1 MAYYGSPA
9 APAVDPAALGG
20 MTPQE
25 EFEMQMRI
33 LGEEQRRKQRLLGGD
48 FRAGG
53 VYPSFADAPGPI
65 NQPDPFPLTW
75 GGRQIS
81 REEFQKFG
89 GAAGFDPRNKAQAA
103 AQQEA
108 RLAQDEAQWRR
119 GQEEGS
125 VARAYTPTKRGV
137 YSPGA
142 PGQTIPARHQLE
154 EYRGARVSDREAAKE
169 QLKRGDVERLRPGI
183 MRGVEIGLAPW
194 QQLRDTPSGRFVDRK
209 PHAQIVGDRPKS
221 EGYDAQMAAN
231 RKRYYARQE
240 NRKQLRRE
248 VLRERSKGIRRGEA
262 WGAMRDSYTRAPS
275 EGYMGRANWRAG
287 RSADKTRTAHAD
299 KLAVKYGH
307 KDWSAWA
314 AAGGP
319 TQAERNEIRVANP
332 VATAKEEL
340 KRWRQSPTVQSAF
353 RERADYKRQPYKAS
367 IGEQQAF
374 KMPTLTQ
381 ITEMA
386 KKEKRQGRWVPR
398 KGFVGET
405 RKDVFKRLYDRFDS
419 RRRQLGV
426 EEAGFSRE
434 RNKLQK
440 LQENYKEAYRN
451 EDFLKNVLESKTRRK
466 GEWEAREAAEEEV
479 LSATPT
485 PAEVIPGIHAEGKE
499 PPLTETKA
507 EFHTT
512 GGMIGRPKTGTGL
525 GAPEGIPDP
534 VPGYGSE
541 AIGSLRGANIEIREL
556 AGTLRT
562 PQYGTPGPSGV
573 SFGGSWDPYS
583 VARERKN
590 TYTAIETSVQKEMDA
605 TAGKFGASSIPT
617 EAIRMSVGDKR
628 IRKYLVA
635 ARRRVLKPLRA
646 QVRTGTLAEKEAAQ
660 KAITRQVN
668 RWKQDYMKAKVEY
681 TEV

>member
-119 GQEEGS
+119 GQEEES

-209 PHAQIVGDRPKS
+209 PHAQIVGDRPKP

-275 EGYMGRANWRAG
+275 EGYMGRARWRGG

-319 TQAERNEIRVANP
+319 TQAERNEIRVASP

-353 RERADYKRQPYKAS
+353 RERADYKRQPIKAS

-374 KMPTLTQ
+374 KMPTLT
-381 ITEMA
+381 
-386 KKEKRQGRWVPR
+386 WVKPR
-398 KGFVGET
+398 
-405 RKDVFKRLYDRFDS
+405 RMYS
-419 RRRQLGV
+419 R
-426 EEAGFSRE
+426 
-434 RNKLQK
+434 
-440 LQENYKEAYRN
+440 
-451 EDFLKNVLESKTRRK
+451 DC
-466 GEWEAREAAEEEV
+466 
-479 LSATPT
+479 
-485 PAEVIPGIHAEGKE
+485 
-499 PPLTETKA
+499 
-507 EFHTT
+507 TT
-512 GGMIGRPKTGTGL
+512 DLI
-525 GAPEGIPDP
+525 
-534 VPGYGSE
+534 
-541 AIGSLRGANIEIREL
+541 RG
-556 AGTLRT
+556 
-562 PQYGTPGPSGV
+562 
-573 SFGGSWDPYS
+573 GGS
-583 VARERKN
+583 
-590 TYTAIETSVQKEMDA
+590 
-605 TAGKFGASSIPT
+605 
-617 EAIRMSVGDKR
+617 
-628 IRKYLVA
+628 
-635 ARRRVLKPLRA
+635 
-646 QVRTGTLAEKEAAQ
+646 
-660 KAITRQVN
+660 
-668 RWKQDYMKAKVEY
+668 
-681 TEV
+681 